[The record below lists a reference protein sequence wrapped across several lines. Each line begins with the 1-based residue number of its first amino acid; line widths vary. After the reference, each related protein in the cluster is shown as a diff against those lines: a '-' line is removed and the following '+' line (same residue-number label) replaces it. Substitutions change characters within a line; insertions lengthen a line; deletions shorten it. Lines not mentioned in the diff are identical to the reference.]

1 MGRIAAI
8 VIRAWRQSLA
18 LWGNAGRQGQQ
29 GRASRR
35 ASGAPRVPHRN
46 DIVTVL
52 GAPRRVISP
61 GQAAGFAARSRA
73 WRCIGCGKV
82 HSFSGP
88 VRVVMASPCS
98 CGRIEFE
105 PRSPRIRAPY
115 SFRAPA

>member
-8 VIRAWRQSLA
+8 VVGAWRQSLA
-18 LWGNAGRQGQQ
+18 LWRRAGRSATK
-29 GRASRR
+29 GRAARR
-35 ASGAPRVPHRN
+35 LSSAPRVPYRN
-46 DIVTVL
+46 DVVTVL
-52 GAPRRVISP
+52 GVPKRVISP

-82 HSFSGP
+82 HTFSGP

-98 CGRIEFE
+98 CGHIEFE